1 MKCLYVLCGAM
12 GVGKS
17 ATGRALRDLL
27 PDCAFLD
34 GDWCW
39 DMHPFR
45 VTEVTKRVVLD
56 NICHALNN
64 FLTCGAF
71 ENIVF
76 CWVLHRREILGGI
89 LARLDTRG
97 WEVRPVALTSTPEAL
112 TARHQRDV
120 AAGKRDE
127 GSLARP
133 CLSAALWRTGRA
145 VVGHLRLHSAR
156 GRRAHP
162 RHAELKMHKEAP
174 ESIPQCSPGLCRFRD
189 QPQRLQ

>member
-1 MKCLYVLCGAM
+1 MKRLYVLCGAM

-64 FLTCGAF
+64 FLACGAF

-76 CWVLHRREILGGI
+76 CWVLHRREILDGI

-127 GSLARP
+127 GSLAR
-133 CLSAALWRTGRA
+133 ALAYLPLYG
-145 VVGHLRLHSAR
+145 
-156 GRRAHP
+156 
-162 RHAELKMHKEAP
+162 ELGVPLLDTSVCTAP
-174 ESIPQCSPGLCRFRD
+174 EAAERILAMQS
-189 QPQRLQ
+189 

>member
-1 MKCLYVLCGAM
+1 MKRLYVLCGAM

-71 ENIVF
+71 ESIVF
-76 CWVLHRREILGGI
+76 CWVMHRREILDGI

-97 WEVRPVALTSTPEAL
+97 WEVRPVALTCTKEAL
-112 TARHQRDV
+112 TARHRRDV
-120 AAGKRDE
+120 AAGEREE
-127 GSLARP
+127 GSLAR
-133 CLSAALWRTGRA
+133 ALAYLPLYG
-145 VVGHLRLHSAR
+145 
-156 GRRAHP
+156 
-162 RHAELKMHKEAP
+162 ELDVPLLDTSLCTAP
-174 ESIPQCSPGLCRFRD
+174 EAAARILAMQN
-189 QPQRLQ
+189 

>member
-1 MKCLYVLCGAM
+1 MKRLYMLCGAM

-17 ATGRALRDLL
+17 ATAHALRDLL

-45 VTEVTKRVVLD
+45 VTEATKRVVLD
-56 NICHALNN
+56 NICHVLNS

-76 CWVLHRREILGGI
+76 CWVMHRREILDGI

-97 WEVRPVALTSTPEAL
+97 WEVRPVALACTKEVLA
-112 TARHQRDV
+112 ARHQRDV
-120 AAGKRDE
+120 AAGKRDA
-127 GSLARP
+127 GSLVRALAYLPLYGALGVPVLDTSACTPAEAAARI
-133 CLSAALWRTGRA
+133 AAMDA
-145 VVGHLRLHSAR
+145 
-156 GRRAHP
+156 
-162 RHAELKMHKEAP
+162 
-174 ESIPQCSPGLCRFRD
+174 
-189 QPQRLQ
+189 

>member
-1 MKCLYVLCGAM
+1 MKRLYVLCGAM

-71 ENIVF
+71 ESIVF
-76 CWVLHRREILGGI
+76 CWVLHRREILDGI

-97 WEVRPVALTSTPEAL
+97 WEVRPVALTCTPEAL
-112 TARHQRDV
+112 AARHQRDV
-120 AAGKRDE
+120 AAGERDE
-127 GSLARP
+127 GSLAR
-133 CLSAALWRTGRA
+133 ALAYLPLYGELGVPLLDT
-145 VVGHLRLHSAR
+145 SAR
-156 GRRAHP
+156 T
-162 RHAELKMHKEAP
+162 AP
-174 ESIPQCSPGLCRFRD
+174 EAAARILAMHA
-189 QPQRLQ
+189 